1 MRAHYSPVITDL
13 DRPELGRPVSR
24 WPLPVVTGLC
34 VAAFIGLS
42 VGVSGDT
49 RPTAG
54 PASASLQAAPTGAPE
69 TRALAGPP
77 AAAPPEPRLD
87 PAPLRPLVVQGA
99 SGLGLPATAY
109 KSVAR
114 VPNSVTT
121 GLYPADEEALLQLR
135 YRLPDDR
142 VVVLVRVPISDP
154 LRGVNPASYVA
165 DSVIVRGIEAR
176 MLSGR
181 SAMEPTILLW
191 TEGPRSYQ
199 LYSSTLS
206 GPELIQVAELLR

>member
-1 MRAHYSPVITDL
+1 MRAHYSPVISDL
-13 DRPELGRPVSR
+13 DRPELVRPVSR
-24 WPLPVVTGLC
+24 WPLPVVTGVC

-49 RPTAG
+49 RPGAG
-54 PASASLQAAPTGAPE
+54 PAGAGLPTAPPRAQEAGAARP
-69 TRALAGPP
+69 
-77 AAAPPEPRLD
+77 AAPPEPRLD
-87 PAPLRPLVVQGA
+87 PAPLRPLVVQGS

-109 KSVAR
+109 KSVTR
-114 VPNSVTT
+114 VANSVTT

-135 YRLPDDR
+135 YRLLDDR
-142 VVVLVRVPISDP
+142 VAVLVRVPISDP

-181 SAMEPTILLW
+181 TAIEPTILLW

>member
-13 DRPELGRPVSR
+13 DRPELGRPVGR

-34 VAAFIGLS
+34 VAAFIGLM
-42 VGVSGDT
+42 VGVSG
-49 RPTAG
+49 
-54 PASASLQAAPTGAPE
+54 E
-69 TRALAGPP
+69 TPP
-77 AAAPPEPRLD
+77 AAPAAAAPAVSRAVAPDVRVLTGPAQARPPERLD
-87 PAPLRPLVVQGA
+87 PAPFRPIVVQGS

-154 LRGVNPASYVA
+154 LRGVNPASYIA

-181 SAMEPTILLW
+181 SAIEPTILLW

>member
-13 DRPELGRPVSR
+13 DRPELARPVSR

-34 VAAFIGLS
+34 VAAFIGVAL
-42 VGVSGDT
+42 GVIGDT
-49 RPTAG
+49 SRQAGPGAAGAVAPALRPGPRLNGSPTA
-54 PASASLQAAPTGAPE
+54 P
-69 TRALAGPP
+69 
-77 AAAPPEPRLD
+77 PPEPQRD
-87 PAPLRPLVVQGA
+87 PAALRPVVIQGS
-99 SGLGLPATAY
+99 SGLALPPTAY
-109 KSVAR
+109 KSFAR
-114 VPNSVTT
+114 VANSVTT

-135 YRLPDDR
+135 YRLLDDR
-142 VVVLVRVPISDP
+142 VAVLVRVPISDP
-154 LRGVNPASYVA
+154 LRGVDPASYIA

-181 SAMEPTILLW
+181 TSVEPTILLW

-206 GPELIQVAELLR
+206 GMELIQLAELLR

>member
-13 DRPELGRPVSR
+13 DRTELGRPVGR

-34 VAAFIGLS
+34 VAAFIGLL
-42 VGVSGDT
+42 VGVSGD
-49 RPTAG
+49 
-54 PASASLQAAPTGAPE
+54 AP
-69 TRALAGPP
+69 PP
-77 AAAPPEPRLD
+77 AAPAAAALASAPAVAPDIRVLTGPAQARPPEARLD
-87 PAPLRPLVVQGA
+87 PAPFRPIVVQGS

-154 LRGVNPASYVA
+154 LRGVNPASYIA

-181 SAMEPTILLW
+181 SAIEPTILLW

-206 GPELIQVAELLR
+206 GPELIQIAELLR